1 MGSALALTF
10 TPFFEGF
17 GIPITEAFRA
27 GIPVI
32 TSNLTAMPEVAGQA
46 AVLVNPFDP
55 KEIAQAMKKITFV
68 PDLRRELVEKG
79 FHLGRLTAILDEL
92 RNRLAFTKDTPI
104 AYDLEELYNYVD
116 QCVQEAVYE
125 KDTYYLDAGI
135 DILTEMRDT
144 WMHMLASLGELDL
157 KMED

>member
-1 MGSALALTF
+1 MPMQQRVQADTLQQQQPQASNQPLLQPYEYNPDMEAR
-10 TPFFEGF
+10 
-17 GIPITEAFRA
+17 ITENPRQTVMLLLQSAVDKA
-27 GIPVI
+27 
-32 TSNLTAMPEVAGQA
+32 NLAKVCHQSGA
-46 AVLVNPFDP
+46 
-55 KEIAQAMKKITFV
+55 
-68 PDLRRELVEKG
+68 LVEKG

-92 RNRLAFTKDTPI
+92 RNRLSFTRDTPI